1 MDPSGLWLQQPPRRI
16 LECLQVLAAA
26 GNVPKTVRGL
36 ENAISPL
43 TFITRAVSPS
53 LVLRELCRARPG
65 GLQFSCARRW
75 AFREDASLK
84 DKAEEAGREKALRLN
99 AIFFETNVLYY
110 HKTVLNSL
118 YERARVSFSD
128 VPQFTSKASLVQF
141 VADRCSPMRELEPS
155 LVLGLLKNIG
165 VVSLGQEGQDDVI
178 YIGDEDAYYLESWC
192 NSMIPT
198 SEVAPGKAAPSDVA
212 FDVWW
217 KAVDF
222 SDQVPEALI
231 LLQRFLQRLKEL
243 GSDRPK
249 TEAALAAE
257 LQPLCKVVNFCDPS
271 MVLKKMSF
279 QTKKKL
285 SAVVTCTVTLSPHG
299 FCVEGEDE
307 GSDGLLSCLK
317 LKLLQDLRRR
327 GSSLVWGEG
336 LEQEAV
342 SAAVQRAE
350 EWLNRKAVRV
360 GREEGM
366 VSGAEEKMDTT
377 TAEREGEKVPSL
389 KSLQQEFVNQCISQG
404 RVEPSQVVQQ
414 LIEGGVISVTEDGV
428 VEYHQPEGGTPS
440 AEDCISQLIERERR
454 ELLGQ
459 AAKSASGKRSV
470 GRKRGKQTQRGGRK
484 SQRIH
489 T

>member
-53 LVLRELCRARPG
+53 LVLRELCGARPG
-65 GLQFSCARRW
+65 GLQLSCARRW
-75 AFREDASLK
+75 ALRENASLK
-84 DKAEEAGREKALRLN
+84 DKAEVVGIEKAIRHN
-99 AIFFETNVLYY
+99 AIFFETNVLR
-110 HKTVLNSL
+110 HHTTAIDSL
-118 YERARVSFSD
+118 YERVSFSD

-178 YIGDEDAYYLESWC
+178 YIGDEDAYYLESCC

-198 SEVAPGKAAPSDVA
+198 GAVAPGKAAPSKVA

-243 GSDRPK
+243 GSDCPK
-249 TEAALAAE
+249 TEAALVAE

-271 MVLKKMSF
+271 IVLKKMSF

-285 SAVVTCTVTLSPHG
+285 SAVVTCTVTMSPHG
-299 FCVEGEDE
+299 FCMEGEDE

-317 LKLLQDLRRR
+317 LRLLQNLRKR

-350 EWLNRKAVRV
+350 EWLNRRGVRV

-366 VSGAEEKMDTT
+366 VSGEEEKMDTA

-389 KSLQQEFVNQCISQG
+389 RSLQQEFVNLCISQG

-428 VEYHQPEGGTPS
+428 VEYHQPKGSTPS

-459 AAKSASGKRSV
+459 DAKSASKKCPV
-470 GRKRGKQTQRGGRK
+470 GRKRGKQTQRRGRK